1 MASGQLEAFYRQSSA
16 FAFYASVDGLWTWG
30 LTGERQV
37 LLGGNSGLRA
47 YPQRYQA
54 GDRRLRLR
62 LEERWISSAH
72 PFELFRYGAAVFF
85 DAGRAWFAQDPNSD
99 TEGTLANA
107 GAGLRLTSDR
117 APTDSILHLDFAVP
131 LRRGGGKRGRLAR
144 VPDPPGVLL
153 IQVLNLGRGNLR
165 REVRPEG
172 LFPGRR
178 CPYPRAFRCRASPS

>member
-16 FAFYASVDGLWTWG
+16 AAFYASVDGLWTRG

-62 LEERWISSAH
+62 LEERWFSSAH

-99 TEGTLANA
+99 TEGTLANV
-107 GAGLRLTSDR
+107 GAGLRLDLFSLTERPRTPFSTWISPCPSPGR
-117 APTDSILHLDFAVP
+117 
-131 LRRGGGKRGRLAR
+131 GKRGRLAR
-144 VPDPPGVLL
+144 VPD
-153 IQVLNLGRGNLR
+153 LR
-165 REVRPEG
+165 ES
-172 LFPGRR
+172 F
-178 CPYPRAFRCRASPS
+178 